1 MRCVWLVLGL
11 LAASGCHD
19 DAASRNVDRGS
30 PTKVSAPHDSRFDD
44 ITAWAEEAHS
54 PSGAILVDG
63 KTIFSW
69 GDVTQKLEIH
79 SCRKSFLSALIGIA
93 VDKKQIDLA
102 RTLDSLGI
110 DDEPPSLTPEEKQAT
125 ILDLLE
131 ARSGIYHEA
140 ANETPSMKAG
150 RPARGSHPH
159 GSLWFYNNWDF
170 NALGG
175 IYEQLTHT
183 SIFDAF
189 DAQIAKPIGMQDYA
203 PADGFYSRMKTSR
216 FPGYLFHM
224 STRDLARF
232 GQLYL
237 QRGNWNGVQ
246 VVPEAWVAASVTSQ
260 SQTKPGAQS
269 GYGYLW
275 WTAGDGTGL
284 FRDVDLGAGAFAAEG
299 FGGHY
304 VIVAPRFKL
313 VVVTR
318 ADDAWYLADPETHN
332 IGPNRTGKLLRLAL
346 AAAGV
351 KPN

>member
-1 MRCVWLVLGL
+1 M
-11 LAASGCHD
+11 LAASACHGD
-19 DAASRNVDRGS
+19 GASRSVDRGS
-30 PTKVSAPHDSRFDD
+30 PAKSSDSRDSRFDD
-44 ITAWAEEAHS
+44 ITAWADEAHS

-63 KTIFSW
+63 KTIFTW

-79 SCRKSFLSALIGIA
+79 SCRKSFLSALVGIA
-93 VDKKQIDLA
+93 VDRKQIDLS
-102 RTLDSLGI
+102 RTLESLGI

-125 ILDLLE
+125 VLDLLE
-131 ARSGIYHEA
+131 ARSGVYHEA
-140 ANETPSMKAG
+140 SNETPSIKAG
-150 RPARGSHPH
+150 RPARGAHAH
-159 GSLWFYNNWDF
+159 GSFWFYNNWDF
-170 NALGG
+170 NTLGG
-175 IYEQLTHT
+175 VYEQATKR

-189 DAQIAKPIGMQDYA
+189 EEQIAKPIGMQDYA
-203 PADGFYSRMKTSR
+203 PADGFYSRSKTSR

-237 QRGNWNGVQ
+237 QHGNWSGVQ
-246 VVPEAWVAASVTSQ
+246 VVPESWVAESVASH
-260 SQTKPGAQS
+260 SQTKSGTQS

-299 FGGHY
+299 YGGHY
-304 VIVAPRFKL
+304 VIVAPRYKL

-318 ADDAWYLADPETHN
+318 ADDAWYEADPENHN

-346 AAAGV
+346 AAAR
-351 KPN
+351 